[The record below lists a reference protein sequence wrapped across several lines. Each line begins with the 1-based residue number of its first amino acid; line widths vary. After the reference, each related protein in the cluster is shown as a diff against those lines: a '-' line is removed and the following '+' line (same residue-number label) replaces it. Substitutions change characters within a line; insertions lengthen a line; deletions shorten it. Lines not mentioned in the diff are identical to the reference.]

1 MKKKFLDWSMNII
14 KKNYPDYDDDK
25 LAEVKYGLEGLYLS
39 ITKMF
44 IIIPVSILTGNFF
57 YMLILLIC
65 FNILRKTGFGLHATT
80 SLICLMSSITIFIG
94 GPFLCKVI
102 TTPLFVK
109 LFISIISI
117 ISLYL
122 YAPADTKKR
131 PLINRK
137 RCLKY
142 KYITI
147 INACTISI
155 ISMLV
160 TNNTLSNI
168 LLLSVVIE
176 AIMVNKLTYKI
187 FNLSFDNYKNY
198 NMSIKQN
205 A

>member
-25 LAEVKYGLEGLYLS
+25 LAEIKYGLEGFYLT
-39 ITKMF
+39 ITKLL
-44 IIIPVSILTGNFF
+44 IIFPIAIITGNFF

-65 FNILRKTGFGLHATT
+65 FNILRKTGFGVHATT
-80 SLICLMSSITIFIG
+80 SLNCLISSTIIFIG
-94 GPFLCKVI
+94 VPYICKFI
-102 TTPLFVK
+102 TISLFYK
-109 LFISIISI
+109 CIISIISI

-155 ISMLV
+155 VCMLV

-168 LLLSVVIE
+168 FLMSVVLEGIS
-176 AIMVNKLTYKI
+176 VNKLTYKI
-187 FNLSFDNYKNY
+187 FNLPFDNYKQY

>member
-1 MKKKFLDWSMNII
+1 
-14 KKNYPDYDDDK
+14 
-25 LAEVKYGLEGLYLS
+25 
-39 ITKMF
+39 
-44 IIIPVSILTGNFF
+44 
-57 YMLILLIC
+57 MLC
-65 FNILRKTGFGLHATT
+65 SANT
-80 SLICLMSSITIFIG
+80 
-94 GPFLCKVI
+94 V
-102 TTPLFVK
+102 
-109 LFISIISI
+109 SIISI

-155 ISMLV
+155 VSMLV
-160 TNNTLSNI
+160 TNNTLANI
-168 LLLSVVIE
+168 FLMSVVLEGIS
-176 AIMVNKLTYKI
+176 VNKLTYKI
-187 FNLSFDNYKNY
+187 FNLPFDNYKQY

>member
-25 LAEVKYGLEGLYLS
+25 LAEIKYGLEGFYLT
-39 ITKMF
+39 ITKLL
-44 IIIPVSILTGNFF
+44 IIFPIAIITGNFF
-57 YMLILLIC
+57 YMLLLLIC
-65 FNILRKTGFGLHATT
+65 FNILRKTGFGVHATT
-80 SLICLMSSITIFIG
+80 SLNCLISSTIIFIG
-94 GPFLCKVI
+94 VPYICKFI
-102 TTPLFVK
+102 TISLFYK
-109 LFISIISI
+109 CIISIISI
-117 ISLYL
+117 IFLYL

-155 ISMLV
+155 VSMLV

-168 LLLSVVIE
+168 FLMSVVLEGIS
-176 AIMVNKLTYKI
+176 VNKLTYKI
-187 FNLSFDNYKNY
+187 FNLPFDNYKQY

>member
-25 LAEVKYGLEGLYLS
+25 LAEIKYGLEGFYLT
-39 ITKMF
+39 ITKLL
-44 IIIPVSILTGNFF
+44 IIFPIAIITGNFF

-65 FNILRKTGFGLHATT
+65 FNILRKTGFGVHATT
-80 SLICLMSSITIFIG
+80 SLNCLISSTIIFIG
-94 GPFLCKVI
+94 VPYICKFI
-102 TTPLFVK
+102 TISLFYK
-109 LFISIISI
+109 CIISIISI
-117 ISLYL
+117 IFLYL

-155 ISMLV
+155 VCMLV

-168 LLLSVVIE
+168 FLMSVVLEGIS
-176 AIMVNKLTYKI
+176 VNKLTYKI
-187 FNLSFDNYKNY
+187 FNLPFDNYKQY

>member
-25 LAEVKYGLEGLYLS
+25 LAEIKYGLEGFYLT
-39 ITKMF
+39 ITKLL
-44 IIIPVSILTGNFF
+44 IIFPIAIITGNFF
-57 YMLILLIC
+57 YMLLLLIC
-65 FNILRKTGFGLHATT
+65 FNILRKTGFGVHATT
-80 SLICLMSSITIFIG
+80 SLNCLISSTIIFIG
-94 GPFLCKVI
+94 VPYICKFI
-102 TTPLFVK
+102 TISLFYK
-109 LFISIISI
+109 CIISIISI

-155 ISMLV
+155 VSMLV

-168 LLLSVVIE
+168 LLMSVVLEGIS
-176 AIMVNKLTYKI
+176 VNKLTYKI
-187 FNLSFDNYKNY
+187 FNLPFDNYKQY

>member
-25 LAEVKYGLEGLYLS
+25 LAEIKYGLEGFYLT
-39 ITKMF
+39 ITKLL
-44 IIIPVSILTGNFF
+44 IIFPIAIITGNFF
-57 YMLILLIC
+57 YMLLLLIC
-65 FNILRKTGFGLHATT
+65 FNILRKTGFGVHATT
-80 SLICLMSSITIFIG
+80 SLNCLISSTIIFIG
-94 GPFLCKVI
+94 VPYICKFI
-102 TTPLFVK
+102 TISLFYK
-109 LFISIISI
+109 CIISIISI

-155 ISMLV
+155 VSMLII
-160 TNNTLSNI
+160 NNTLSNI
-168 LLLSVVIE
+168 FLMSVVLEGIS
-176 AIMVNKLTYKI
+176 VNKLTYKI
-187 FNLSFDNYKNY
+187 FNLPFDNYKNY

>member
-25 LAEVKYGLEGLYLS
+25 LAEIKYGLEGFYLT
-39 ITKMF
+39 ITKLL
-44 IIIPVSILTGNFF
+44 IIFPIAIITGNFF

-65 FNILRKTGFGLHATT
+65 FNILRKTGFGVHATT
-80 SLICLMSSITIFIG
+80 SLNCLISSTIIFIG
-94 GPFLCKVI
+94 VPYICKFI
-102 TTPLFVK
+102 TISLFYK
-109 LFISIISI
+109 CIISIISI

-155 ISMLV
+155 VSMLV

-168 LLLSVVIE
+168 FLMSVVLEGIS
-176 AIMVNKLTYKI
+176 VNKLTYKI
-187 FNLSFDNYKNY
+187 FNLPFDNYKQY